1 MEYFP
6 LGTIHSLGFL
16 PSWFSHTHAL
26 SHVEL
31 GPWGSS
37 PDGCSPRSSSDLS
50 GARRHLTQTSLS
62 NSVSCY
68 LLALYL
74 VSSSSCLLDSSACV
88 SHRRLN
94 HSLHPVFIARFYH
107 SVNCSSPKPKP
118 PPFSHFTSRFTFP
131 SSACAA
137 FSVQATD
144 TLGLKNIRL
153 LSVRIKSALLTMALK
168 ALYDPSRPRL
178 TPLSPYLTL
187 QLTALLAAPG
197 ACTKPCSASGPLHFL
212 LVLLCLFDS
221 FSAFNSQLKSYL
233 VR

>member
-1 MEYFP
+1 MTPGYKPPKEGKEEQVTAVPATASRGSPRPPSSQRCFTLP
-6 LGTIHSLGFL
+6 TLLLGQCAFL
-16 PSWFSHTHAL
+16 VSFQAPFQFSHTHAL

-37 PDGCSPRSSSDLS
+37 PDGCSPRSSSGLS

-74 VSSSSCLLDSSACV
+74 VSSSSCLPESSACM

-94 HSLHPVFIARFYH
+94 HSLLPVFIVRFYH

-131 SSACAA
+131 PSACAA
-137 FSVQATD
+137 FSVQALIL
-144 TLGLKNIRL
+144 LGRKIFDF
-153 LSVRIKSALLTMALK
+153 SV
-168 ALYDPSRPRL
+168 
-178 TPLSPYLTL
+178 
-187 QLTALLAAPG
+187 
-197 ACTKPCSASGPLHFL
+197 
-212 LVLLCLFDS
+212 
-221 FSAFNSQLKSYL
+221 
-233 VR
+233 